1 MIQRMQSVWLLL
13 SAVLALLSLK
23 TSVFSGNI
31 LTDTVKQYQ
40 HFTAMNSLPL
50 MILTVGVAIAS
61 IISIFLYKDRKLQL
75 QIVIS
80 TLAVS
85 LLNIFLY
92 YWKTAS
98 FVPSEWTFDLTIS
111 VVVAIPVLL
120 ILAIRGIY
128 KDEQLVKSV
137 DRLR

>member
-13 SAVLALLSLK
+13 AALLAFTSLK
-23 TSVFSGNI
+23 TSVFSGNVMVNN
-31 LTDTVKQYQ
+31 VKQYQ
-40 HFTAMNSLPL
+40 HFTAMNSMPL

-61 IISIFLYKDRKLQL
+61 LISIFLFKDRKLQL
-75 QIVIS
+75 KIVIA

-98 FVPSEWTFDLTIS
+98 FVPAEWTFDLTIS
-111 VVVAIPVLL
+111 VAVAIPVLL
-120 ILAIRGIY
+120 ILALRGIY